1 MVDTLN
7 HRVIQK
13 YNILT
18 MEGHGSSG
26 GNIKSDREK
35 GIVASCATRKP
46 TPQALDKKTHP
57 DKAKERRLSPPLPYE
72 QTHLNLEMLFH
83 KPFKY

>member
-46 TPQALDKKTHP
+46 TPQALER
-57 DKAKERRLSPPLPYE
+57 KAK
-72 QTHLNLEMLFH
+72 N
-83 KPFKY
+83 